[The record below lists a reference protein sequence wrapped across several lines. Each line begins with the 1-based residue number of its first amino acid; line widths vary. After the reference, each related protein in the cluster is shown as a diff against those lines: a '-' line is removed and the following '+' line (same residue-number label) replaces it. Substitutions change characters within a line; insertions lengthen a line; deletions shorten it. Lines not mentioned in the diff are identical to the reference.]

1 MLVIEYIFCYI
12 PLIKGGMRTMG
23 FLFPYQTT
31 AWLWKLLVLLTVS
44 VSSGLILSAAYQVGS
59 RKSDQVSQPFAWLF
73 PIMPALIAVLIFL
86 VEDNFLRAVYLLG
99 ATSLIRFRNP
109 VKNPFITIL
118 VYATVAAGAAAGF
131 GYYLGSLI
139 LALFCLAIVWVGC
152 RFTHQPGI
160 DVTRVL
166 YLDCPADRYPEHV
179 LQRMG
184 KWLKGWTKLSAE
196 TSVVNDH
203 LQWCY
208 QVRIR
213 NEGEINE
220 LVKAFEKLGIRASVL
235 VPDDL
240 KEF

>member
-1 MLVIEYIFCYI
+1 MDV
-12 PLIKGGMRTMG
+12 
-23 FLFPYQTT
+23 LFAYQTT
-31 AWLWKLLVLLTVS
+31 AWFWKLLILFAVS
-44 VSSGLILSAAYQVGS
+44 IASGLILSAAYQIGG
-59 RKSDQVSQPFAWLF
+59 RKSEQASQLFAWLF
-73 PIMPALIAVLIFL
+73 PIMPPLISVIIFM

-99 ATSLIRFRNP
+99 ATALIRFRNP

-131 GYYLGSLI
+131 GYYLGSLM
-139 LALFCLAIVWVGC
+139 LSLLCLVIVWVGC

-166 YLDCPADRYPEHV
+166 YLDCPADHYPERV

-184 KWLKGWTKLSAE
+184 KWLKGWTTLSAE

-213 NEGEINE
+213 KEGEIQE
-220 LVKAFEKLGIRASVL
+220 LINAFQNLGIRAYVL
-235 VPDDL
+235 VPDDF

>member
-1 MLVIEYIFCYI
+1 
-12 PLIKGGMRTMG
+12 MRTMDS
-23 FLFPYQTT
+23 LFSHQVTT
-31 AWLWKLLVLLTVS
+31 WLWKLLILLAVS
-44 VSSGLILSAAYQVGS
+44 VTSGLILSAAYQVGS
-59 RKSDQVSQPFAWLF
+59 RKSEQVSQPFAWLF
-73 PIMPALIAVLIFL
+73 PIMPALISVLIFM

-99 ATSLIRFRNP
+99 ATTLVRFRNP

-152 RFTHQPGI
+152 SFTHQPGV
-160 DVTRVL
+160 DVIRVL
-166 YLDCPADRYPEHV
+166 YLDCPADRYPDRILYH
-179 LQRMG
+179 MG

-213 NEGEINE
+213 REQEINALIE
-220 LVKAFEKLGIRASVL
+220 AFEHLGIRASVL

-240 KEF
+240 QEF